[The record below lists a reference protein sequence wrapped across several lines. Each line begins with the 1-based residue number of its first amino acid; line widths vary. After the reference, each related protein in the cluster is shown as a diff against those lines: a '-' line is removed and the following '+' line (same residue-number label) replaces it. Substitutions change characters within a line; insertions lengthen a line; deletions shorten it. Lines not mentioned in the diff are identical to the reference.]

1 MQKECEA
8 MVKIPTTMR
17 PGVFVHTS
25 IQPVFSSAGTRSGVV
40 AVAQA
45 GGGTA
50 GEVIK
55 ITTLSQA
62 AVFGVGSVLYGMV
75 KTLLDAETAPV
86 YAVPAGQDYA
96 AAFAACQPLA
106 DVCAVVSDGGAD
118 ALSKHIS
125 TCCDQG
131 KEQIGILAVSGVS
144 GACQAAQSIN
154 NTHVVVVCD
163 GGNKTTVTA
172 AAFAAVLAACGADGS
187 LNGAGV
193 PFGAIF
199 DGTLTASEI
208 QTLLQ
213 SGVTPFE
220 RCGDEVECVRA
231 VTSCTRVDGI
241 ADRTFANLSTIL
253 AIDDVISSVRH
264 TVKSRLKGL
273 KNNAATRES
282 IASQIT
288 IELEAKRAL
297 GIIDSYRA
305 PVVAVHP
312 QDSSICVA
320 TLMFKVA
327 PEINQI
333 VISTEIQV

>member
-1 MQKECEA
+1 

-25 IQPVFSSAGTRSGVV
+25 VQPVFSSAGTRSGVA

-45 GGGTA
+45 GSGTA
-50 GEVIK
+50 GEVVK
-55 ITTLSQA
+55 ISTLSQA
-62 AVFGVGSVLYGMV
+62 SVFGVDSVLYSMV
-75 KTLLDAETAPV
+75 KTLLDAQTMPV
-86 YAVPAGQDYA
+86 YAIAAGNDYV
-96 AAFAACQPLA
+96 AAFAACEPLV
-106 DVCAVVSDGGAD
+106 DVCAIVSDGGAD
-118 ALSKHIS
+118 ALSKYIS
-125 TCCDQG
+125 TSGDQG

-144 GACQAAQSIN
+144 AACQAAKALN
-154 NTHVVVVCD
+154 NAHVVVVCD
-163 GGNKTTVTA
+163 GGTKTAVTA
-172 AAFAAVLAACGADGS
+172 AAFAVVLADCGADAS
-187 LNGAGV
+187 LNGAV
-193 PFGAIF
+193 IPF
-199 DGTLTASEI
+199 DGSFDGALTTAEI

-220 RCGDEVECVRA
+220 RCGDAVECVRA
-231 VTSCTRVDGI
+231 VTSCTLVDGVT
-241 ADRTFANLSTIL
+241 DRTFANLSTVL
-253 AIDDVISSVRH
+253 AIDDVIGSVRH
-264 TVKSRLKGL
+264 AVKSRLKGL

-312 QDSSICVA
+312 QDPGICVA
-320 TLMFKVA
+320 TLMFRVA